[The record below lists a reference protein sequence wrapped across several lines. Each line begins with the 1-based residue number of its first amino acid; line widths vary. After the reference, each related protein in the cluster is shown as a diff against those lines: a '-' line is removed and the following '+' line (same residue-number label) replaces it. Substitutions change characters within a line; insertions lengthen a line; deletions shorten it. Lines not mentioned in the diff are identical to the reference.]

1 MNNQT
6 LINPINDLNIL
17 LNNITSNDDNIYINT
32 VYDYFT
38 KLSNNNIDISLIRDS
53 QNNTCIYMLIY
64 YN

>member
-17 LNNITSNDDNIYINT
+17 LNNITSNDDNIYIKT

-38 KLSNNNIDISLIRDS
+38 KLSHNNIDISLIRDS
-53 QNNTCIYMLIY
+53 QDNTCI
-64 YN
+64 

>member
-17 LNNITSNDDNIYINT
+17 LNNITSNDDNIYIKT

-38 KLSNNNIDISLIRDS
+38 KLSHDNIDISLIRDS
-53 QNNTCIYMLIY
+53 QDNTCI
-64 YN
+64 

>member
-17 LNNITSNDDNIYINT
+17 LNNITSNDDNIYIKT

-38 KLSNNNIDISLIRDS
+38 KLSHDNIDISLIKDS
-53 QNNTCIYMLIY
+53 QDNTCI
-64 YN
+64 

>member
-17 LNNITSNDDNIYINT
+17 LNNITSNDDNIYLKT

-38 KLSNNNIDISLIRDS
+38 KLSHDDIDISLIRDS
-53 QNNTCIYMLIY
+53 QDNTCI
-64 YN
+64 

>member
-17 LNNITSNDDNIYINT
+17 LNSITSNDDNIYIKT

-38 KLSNNNIDISLIRDS
+38 KLSHDNIDISLIKDS
-53 QNNTCIYMLIY
+53 QDNTCI
-64 YN
+64 